1 MKTLNVLK
9 VFLPQG
15 SCMLLTNVVLAWEK
29 VSMISYLPRS
39 LFLTIYYCCSMLQKV
54 LGPCDLRKALPKGAI
69 SLLCGYVT
77 SQTLF

>member
-15 SCMLLTNVVLAWEK
+15 MLLTNIALAWGK

-39 LFLTIYYCCSMLQKV
+39 LFLTICYCGLMLPKV
-54 LGPCDLRKALPKGAI
+54 LGPCDLRKALPEGAAG
-69 SLLCGYVT
+69 SLCGYVT
-77 SQTLF
+77 SQILF